1 MELDMESSIGKY
13 IVRYSFREQLRIILL
28 TVIFFPVLYLSLE
41 LPKIIING
49 AIDTSKIIEL
59 YGMHWLP
66 IEYLLLLCGL
76 LLITVFVGGL
86 LKMRI
91 NTFKGI
97 IGERMVRRLR
107 YQLLERLLSSPPSQF
122 KRVSQGEI
130 IATVTS
136 ETEPLA
142 GFIGDSLAQPLF
154 QGGTMLTILVFMF
167 MQNPVLGFVGISM
180 IPLQVYIIPKM
191 QKRLNRLKIERVQHV
206 RLFATQIGESVDG
219 SREILVYGTQNYHL
233 AQFSKTLGLLFKIR
247 LKIFKQK
254 FLMKFI
260 NNLLNQLPPI
270 LFYVV
275 GGVLIINGEL
285 TIGALVAILTAYKD
299 LVPPWKELLE
309 YYQQY
314 QDVKV
319 RYRKILENFNPSHST
334 RHVEFDLDED
344 SNIENIIKI
353 DSLYLKNDY
362 GVYIGK
368 NINFNVA
375 AGGFTSIYSKSSFL
389 LHKLA
394 QIMLQVEFPSS
405 GNIYYGAESITQIS
419 KQRITGNISY
429 VGPEPFLFNGTILQ
443 NINYSLRRVPLKE
456 NIFDLN
462 KEQLEERYEAKAS
475 GNSLSS
481 ANGIWNNFSMAGV
494 KDWYELNNWL
504 QEVMTAIGTR
514 RMVFEHGLKGYFDSQ
529 ETHVIIAEKFINTRK
544 NFSDQPQSL
553 TLNKLVD
560 GFSTHKYN
568 GYLSVIENI
577 AYGLVDKNQELSVIS
592 SLTKDKFF
600 IANLQECN
608 LYKPL
613 QEIGKKISQYQIE
626 KLGRIGPEGELF
638 AHLKQYDQECTR
650 EQLGRCI
657 DRPGHLPNCEFL
669 LEMALNARIS
679 LLDECFISSK
689 LQAKLVALR
698 QSLDSDTKQMLS
710 QYIEPLRRE
719 NMNSRLSVL
728 ENLVWGTEI
737 TPNDKYKHDKLVSII
752 DEILVK
758 NNAESLVLIT
768 TGLTPVGIR
777 GVHISASAKL
787 NIQLIRALIKRP
799 KILILHDALKHRT
812 HKEQYDLIKDIRR
825 LLPNMTIVMLRTTLD
840 KPFEDEQA
848 LMINSRGAMVVS
860 LS

>member
-1 MELDMESSIGKY
+1 MELFMESSIGKY
-13 IVRYSFREQLRIILL
+13 IVRYSLREQLRITFL

-49 AIDTSKIIEL
+49 AIDTSKIIEV
-59 YGMHWLP
+59 YGRGLLP
-66 IEYLLLLCGL
+66 TEYLLLLCGL
-76 LLITVFVGGL
+76 LLMTVLIGGL

-91 NTFKGI
+91 NTCKGI

-107 YQLLERLLSSPPSQF
+107 YQLLARLLSSPPSQF
-122 KRVSQGEI
+122 KGVSQGEI

-142 GFIGDSLAQPLF
+142 GFIGNSLAQPLF

-191 QKRLNRLKIERVQHV
+191 QKRLNRLKIERVEQV
-206 RLFATQIGESVDG
+206 RLLATQIGESVDG

-247 LKIFKQK
+247 FKIFKQK

-275 GGVLIINGEL
+275 GGILVINGEL

-299 LVPPWKELLE
+299 LVPPWKELLD

-319 RYRKILENFNPSHST
+319 RYSKILENFNPSHFI
-334 RHVEFDLDED
+334 RHVKLDSDED
-344 SNIENIIKI
+344 SNIENSIKI

-362 GVYIGK
+362 GDYIGK
-368 NINFNVA
+368 NINFTVA
-375 AGGFTSIYSKSSFL
+375 AGGFTSIYSKSTFL
-389 LHKLA
+389 LNKLA

-405 GNIYYGAESITQIS
+405 GNIYYGTESIKQVS
-419 KQRITGNISY
+419 NQRITGNISY
-429 VGPEPFLFNGTILQ
+429 VGPEPFLFDATILQ
-443 NINYSLRRVPLKE
+443 NINYSLRRIPLKE
-456 NIFDLN
+456 NILELN
-462 KEQLEERYEAKAS
+462 EEQLEERYEAKAS
-475 GNSLSS
+475 GNSIFS
-481 ANGIWNNFSMAGV
+481 ANDIWNNFSMAGV

-514 RMVFEHGLKGYFDSQ
+514 RTVFELGLKGYFDSQ
-529 ETHVIIAEKFINTRK
+529 ETHVLIAEKFINTRA

-553 TLNKLVD
+553 TLSKLVD
-560 GFSTHKYN
+560 GFSIHKYN
-568 GYLSVIENI
+568 GSLSVIENI
-577 AYGLVDKNQELSVIS
+577 AYGLVNKNQELAVIS
-592 SLTKDKFF
+592 SLTKDKSF
-600 IANLQECN
+600 IASLQECN
-608 LYKPL
+608 LYIPL
-613 QEIGKKISQYQIE
+613 QEIGKKVSQYQIE
-626 KLGRIGPEGELF
+626 KLGRIGPEGEIF
-638 AHLKQYDQECTR
+638 AHLKQYDQQCTR

-657 DRPGHLPNCEFL
+657 DRPGHLPSCELL
-669 LEMALNARIS
+669 LEMALNVRTS
-679 LLDECFISSK
+679 LLDESFISSK
-689 LQAKLVALR
+689 LQAKIVALR
-698 QSLDSDTKQMLS
+698 QSLDSDTKQLLRR
-710 QYIEPLRRE
+710 YAEPLCRE
-719 NMNSRLSVL
+719 KINSRLNVL

-737 TPNDKYKHDKLVSII
+737 APNDKHKHDKLVSIV
-752 DEILVK
+752 DEVLIK

-768 TGLTPVGIR
+768 TGLSPVGIR
-777 GVHISASAKL
+777 GAHTSASAKL

-799 KILILHDALKHRT
+799 KILILHEALKHRT
-812 HKEQYDLIKDIRR
+812 YKEQCGLIKNIRR
-825 LLPNMTIVMLRTTLD
+825 LLPNMTIVMLRTTQDNL
-840 KPFEDEQA
+840 FEDEQA
-848 LMINSRGAMVVS
+848 LMINKIGAMVVS
-860 LS
+860 R

>member
-13 IVRYSFREQLRIILL
+13 IVRYSMRGQLRIVLL

-49 AIDTSKIIEL
+49 AIDTSKIIEV

-76 LLITVFVGGL
+76 LLITVLVGGI

-91 NTFKGI
+91 NTCKGI

-107 YQLLERLLSSPPSQF
+107 YQLLARLLSSPPSQF
-122 KRVSQGEI
+122 KQVSQGEI

-154 QGGTMLTILVFMF
+154 QGGTMLTILFFMF
-167 MQNPVLGFVGISM
+167 MQNPVLGFVGVSM
-180 IPLQVYIIPKM
+180 IPLQIYIIPKM
-191 QKRLNRLKIERVQHV
+191 QKRLNRLKIERVQQV
-206 RLFATQIGESVDG
+206 RLLATQIGESVDG

-260 NNLLNQLPPI
+260 NNLLNKLPPI

-275 GGVLIINGEL
+275 GGVLVINGEL

-319 RYRKILENFNPSHST
+319 RYRKILENFISSRVI

-344 SNIENIIKI
+344 SNIENSLKI
-353 DSLYLKNDY
+353 DSLYLKNDS
-362 GVYIGK
+362 GDYIGK
-368 NINFNVA
+368 NINFKVT
-375 AGGFTSIYSKSSFL
+375 AGGFSSIYSKSSFL

-405 GNIYYGAESITQIS
+405 GNIYYGTESITQIS
-419 KQRITGNISY
+419 NQRITGNISY
-429 VGPEPFLFNGTILQ
+429 VGPEPFLFNTTILQ

-456 NIFDLN
+456 NILELN
-462 KEQLEERYEAKAS
+462 EEQLEERYEAKAS
-475 GNSLSS
+475 GNSISS
-481 ANGIWNNFSMAGV
+481 ANDIWNNFSMAGV

-514 RMVFEHGLKGYFDSQ
+514 RTVFELGLKGYIDCQ
-529 ETHVIIAEKFINTRK
+529 ETHTLIAEKFINTRK

-553 TLNKLVD
+553 ILNKLVD

-600 IANLQECN
+600 IAKLQECN

-613 QEIGKKISQYQIE
+613 QEIGQKISQYQIE
-626 KLGRIGPEGELF
+626 KLGKIGPEGELF

-650 EQLGRCI
+650 GQLGRCI
-657 DRPGHLPNCEFL
+657 DRPGHLPNCELL

-689 LQAKLVALR
+689 LQAKLVAFR
-698 QSLDSDTKQMLS
+698 QSLDPDTKQLLS
-710 QYIEPLRRE
+710 QYTEPLHTE
-719 NMNSRLSVL
+719 KINSRLSVL

-737 TPNDKYKHDKLVSII
+737 TPNDKQKHAELVSIV
-752 DEILVK
+752 DEILIK

-768 TGLTPVGIR
+768 TGLSPVGIR
-777 GVHISASAKL
+777 GEHTSAAAKL

-799 KILILHDALKHRT
+799 KILILNDALKHRT
-812 HKEQYDLIKDIRR
+812 HKEQCDLIKGIRR
-825 LLPNMTIVMLRTTLD
+825 LLPDMTIVMLRTTLD
-840 KPFEDEQA
+840 KLFEDEQA
-848 LMINSRGAMVVS
+848 FVINK
-860 LS
+860 